1 MLSEESKDS
10 IRTLYRQCIDSLSL
24 KRRPGQGVMIAK
36 IANAIGMVQEGKHGE
51 RINDAGIVVVEAG
64 TGTGKTLAYL
74 VATLPLALQLNK
86 KLWFQRLLLL
96 CKSKL
101 LIKTYLAYSRPVIS
115 IFSTH

>member
-86 KLWFQRLLLL
+86 KAGGFNGYCYFARAN
-96 CKSKL
+96 
-101 LIKTYLAYSRPVIS
+101 Y
-115 IFSTH
+115 